1 MLTQKEMQGIAE
13 TLDFAFKH
21 NFVQPLKEVG
31 DEYAG
36 WLASLDKGRKRELAK
51 FSGRGCYFRVEH
63 PLLFD
68 GEANNCQYAILNEDG
83 KIDVRAKL
91 DKKGNSFILTFGCG
105 GFEPLTFGR
114 FAMWVCDGRVCG
126 ARDDAT
132 PTEFVELNAER
143 NAAGIVKVS
152 DYAQSNWTPLVRA
165 VRDVTKAIGAAIEK
179 IVEEDAEDVRRNEAE
194 LRAAFGI
201 AGGNGEEV
209 AK

>member
-13 TLDFAFKH
+13 ILDFAFEH

-31 DEYAG
+31 AEYAG
-36 WLASLDKGRKRELAK
+36 WLASLDKSRKRELAK
-51 FSGRGCYFRVEH
+51 FSGQGKYFRVEH

-114 FAMWVCDGRVCG
+114 FAMWVCGSKDG
-126 ARDDAT
+126 AT
-132 PTEFVELNAER
+132 PAEFVEQNAER

-152 DYAQSNWTPLVRA
+152 DYAQANWTPLVRA
-165 VRDVTKAIGAAIEK
+165 VRDVTKEIGAAIEK
-179 IVEEDAEDVRRNEAE
+179 IMEDDAEDVRRNEAE
-194 LRAAFGI
+194 LRAAFRLPAADGW
-201 AGGNGEEV
+201 EV

>member
-13 TLDFAFKH
+13 ILDFAFKH
-21 NFVQPLKEVG
+21 NFFQPLKEVG
-31 DEYAG
+31 DEYAR
-36 WLASLDKGRKRELAK
+36 WLASLDKSRKRKLAK
-51 FSGRGCYFRVEH
+51 FSGQGSYFRVEH

-91 DKKGNSFILTFGCG
+91 DKKGNSFILTFGYG
-105 GFEPLTFGR
+105 GFEPLTFGE
-114 FAMWVCDGRVCG
+114 FAMWVCGSKS
-126 ARDDAT
+126 DAT
-132 PTEFVELNAER
+132 PAEFVEQNAER

-152 DYAQSNWTPLVRA
+152 DYAQANWTPLVRA
-165 VRDVTKAIGAAIEK
+165 VRDVTKTIGAAIEK
-179 IVEEDAEDVRRNEAE
+179 IMEEDAEDVRRNEAE

-201 AGGNGEEV
+201 ADGNGEEV